1 MLMKQFLFALMFLP
15 LMAVSQTGMAQITAA
30 LNSGDVEALGSYFD
44 EAMELSILEEEGIYN
59 RGQALQ
65 KVKRFLSSNS
75 VSSFTEVHQGASRS
89 SDSQYVIGDLKT
101 SGGTYRVYLFLTNS
115 NGKMIIQE
123 LRFDRE

>member
-1 MLMKQFLFALMFLP
+1 MKQLLFALMFLP
-15 LMAVSQTGMAQITAA
+15 LMAFAQTGMAQITAA

-44 EAMELSILEEEGIYN
+44 ESMELSILEEEGIYN
-59 RGQALQ
+59 KGQALQ
-65 KVKRFLSSNS
+65 KVRRFLSSNA

-101 SGGTYRVYLFLTNS
+101 NSGTFRVYLFLTNS

>member
-1 MLMKQFLFALMFLP
+1 MKQFLFALMFLP

>member
-1 MLMKQFLFALMFLP
+1 MKQLLFALMFLP
-15 LMAVSQTGMAQITAA
+15 LMAYAQTGMAQISQA
-30 LNSGDVEALGSYFD
+30 LNGGDIETLGSYFD
-44 EAMELSILEEEGIYN
+44 ESMELSILEEEGIYN
-59 RGQALQ
+59 KGQALQ
-65 KVKRFLSSNS
+65 KVKRFLSNNT
-75 VSSFTEVHQGASRS
+75 VNSFTEVHQGASRS

>member
-1 MLMKQFLFALMFLP
+1 MKQLLFALMFLP
-15 LMAVSQTGMAQITAA
+15 LLAYAQPGMAQISQA
-30 LNSGDVEALGSYFD
+30 LNGGDIETLGSYFD
-44 EAMELSILEEEGIYN
+44 ESMELAILEEEGIYN
-59 RGQALQ
+59 KGQALQ
-65 KVKRFLSSNS
+65 KVKRFLSNNT
-75 VSSFTEVHQGASRS
+75 VNSFTEVHQGASRS